1 MMLLTLLFNK
11 FSKAD
16 CIKLLLLYLIN
27 NLFLLPNLLDCCCST
42 KPINYQRNKVV
53 PNANGNVLEIGIGSG
68 LNLPF
73 YEKSKINNLYGI
85 DPSSELCDMA
95 KKKASDNEIDV
106 NLLINVA
113 EEIELPKDSID
124 TVVMTY
130 TLCTI
135 PNPPDALKEI
145 KRVMK
150 VDAKMLFCEH
160 GTAPDKNI
168 IKWQNRINPIWG
180 KLFGGCNINRDI
192 PSILKESG
200 FKINTLDQMYLPS
213 TPKIVGYNYWGEATI

>member
-1 MMLLTLLFNK
+1 M
-11 FSKAD
+11 
-16 CIKLLLLYLIN
+16 IKKSYEKYV
-27 NLFLLPNLLDCCCST
+27 LPKLLDCCCST

-53 PNANGNVLEIGIGSG
+53 PNASGNVLEIGIGSG

-95 KKKASDNEIDV
+95 KKTASDNKIDV
-106 NLLINVA
+106 NLLINGA

-135 PNPPDALKEI
+135 PNPTDALKEI

-192 PSILKESG
+192 PNILKESG

-213 TPKIVGYNYWGEATI
+213 TPKIVGYNYWGEAIR

>member
-1 MMLLTLLFNK
+1 M
-11 FSKAD
+11 
-16 CIKLLLLYLIN
+16 IKKSYEKYV
-27 NLFLLPNLLDCCCST
+27 LPKLLDCCCST

-53 PNANGNVLEIGIGSG
+53 PNASGNVLEIGIGSG

-85 DPSSELCDMA
+85 DPSSELFDMA
-95 KKKASDNEIDV
+95 KKTAYDNEIDV
-106 NLLINVA
+106 NLLINGA

-135 PNPPDALKEI
+135 PNPTDALKEI

-192 PSILKESG
+192 PNILKESG

-213 TPKIVGYNYWGEATI
+213 TPKIVGYNYWGEAIR